1 MGRGVQRCTFYLML
15 TFSLIQATPL
25 SYDLFQGP
33 AYSGQGHRH
42 KNRNWCAHVVH
53 KNVTCAVLATA
64 ESFGEPERA
73 ACPPEEP
80 DCLRRVMY
88 RTQFHPVYK
97 IGYKVV
103 TELEWR
109 CCPAFQGPDCKTLK
123 TGVYRQAAPHPDSQP
138 SPGEVHFAP
147 RPELVESGLSSP
159 WQGAE
164 QVNQLEQEVQRLSQ
178 TVQDLQTTL
187 TGLNENLR
195 PDARGD
201 AGRMLVTLLN
211 DRQPAE
217 SSRDKVPDSVPT
229 LPRASQALRGASSP
243 EGPPR
248 LLREASQ
255 VPQPSIPT
263 QDDHDPLQTYIDHK
277 FEELKQELL
286 EEMDLKMAGLKSSY
300 DHKIHSLEK
309 QCAAQESNH
318 VSLTKLVTDNEA
330 DLRTEIQDLRLS
342 LGTTGGPTRNYGET
356 KPSRKLD
363 GLAELRRDVER
374 IAEAGRALNARVDNE
389 LKHLSSM
396 RLEDIFGPRF
406 EELEARF
413 NVTERNTEVHCFY
426 IDEKLTRLITDEV
439 KALRQSLDERLGAI
453 ELGEAL
459 QTEVSS
465 NKRIIQGLEEKL
477 NALGMVCSRNCGAGP
492 EGLDA
497 FQEQL
502 RLCRSDVDEL
512 ASEMNFSTDKL
523 RELNALVQS
532 QLTIA
537 EEERQNFAGMLAG
550 MSDLRTDVNSLRGAV
565 AVLGQ
570 SLSEQALELQNISAT
585 CSPTDTPQPVEGM
598 LGSQMEELRTR
609 VEHLSGRVSSEL
621 LQCREAAEGMA
632 KDISTADGRIGDV
645 ERACGKL
652 EAIPDE
658 LRQLHKGLEDTVSRL
673 QGGVHQINMTV
684 GTQVKDLASM
694 RNLLKNIL
702 NQPSGTNQT
711 APEQTASSPPKPGP
725 EQTPR
730 ISPGAKPAPLP
741 TSPLEPHSRLIPH
754 IHIPLIPPPHQ
765 LPVNPLRPD
774 RAPQRPPPP
783 RQPMREAG
791 EAGPPGTP
799 PRVQPRLHAE
809 PMQGFAG
816 APGYPPLKSVSFR
829 SRFLPVTSSPRRLEV
844 QRPIITR
851 AVEHSG
857 SAMPFSFSA
866 GLGLQTRPARLGV
879 VLFDKVLVNDGEHY
893 NPATGTF
900 TVPEDGRYLVSAVL
914 MAHRGE
920 HVEAVLTVSD
930 GIVQRLAS
938 SEPAGRKDPRHRCG
952 CGGSASLTLAL
963 TLRAGEPLRLVLTS
977 GRLAAPDSNEVL
989 STFSAIYLYPTP
1001 ISR

>member
-1 MGRGVQRCTFYLML
+1 MTTSSKHRSDQTHC
-15 TFSLIQATPL
+15 LI
-25 SYDLFQGP
+25 
-33 AYSGQGHRH
+33 
-42 KNRNWCAHVVH
+42 W
-53 KNVTCAVLATA
+53 
-64 ESFGEPERA
+64 
-73 ACPPEEP
+73 
-80 DCLRRVMY
+80 
-88 RTQFHPVYK
+88 
-97 IGYKVV
+97 
-103 TELEWR
+103 
-109 CCPAFQGPDCKTLK
+109 
-123 TGVYRQAAPHPDSQP
+123 
-138 SPGEVHFAP
+138 
-147 RPELVESGLSSP
+147 PELVESGLSSP